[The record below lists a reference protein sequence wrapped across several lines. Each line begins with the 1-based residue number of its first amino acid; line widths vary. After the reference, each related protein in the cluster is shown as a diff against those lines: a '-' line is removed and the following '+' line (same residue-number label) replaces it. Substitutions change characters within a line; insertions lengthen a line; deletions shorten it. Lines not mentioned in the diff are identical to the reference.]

1 MDRGGR
7 RAVTISG
14 LIWKAE
20 LAGDADGLDVGV
32 REASVKE
39 VSESCVQAPGR
50 IVSIKCHWKT

>member
-1 MDRGGR
+1 M
-7 RAVTISG
+7 TISG

-20 LAGDADGLDVGV
+20 PAGDADGLDVGV